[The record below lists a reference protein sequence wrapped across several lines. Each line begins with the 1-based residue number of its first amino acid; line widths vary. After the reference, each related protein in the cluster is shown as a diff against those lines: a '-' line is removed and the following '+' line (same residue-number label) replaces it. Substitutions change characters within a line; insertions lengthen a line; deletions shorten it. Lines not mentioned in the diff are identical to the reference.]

1 MDTQHVEFAGEDT
14 TMTDDDTTPTPTPAA
29 RAIPFVRPEF
39 PIVIKTI
46 TRGEGNAILRHVIN
60 NDTARLSRLLEDL
73 AARDRTIP
81 GKILVQAQDAFG
93 RNAIHVALRRTR
105 RPWVR
110 TLPSLPRTLAI
121 PTQTPIVRTLAP
133 VYELSR
139 RSRTLAVH
147 PHPLPHARAVP
158 APPPPLSPNR
168 DTPSNTTPTEMLI
181 FLLHNSI
188 LPAVYPRL
196 KRTVLNQVTLPAHGG
211 DNPPLYAC
219 RLAKSIKVVRKLM
232 AAGGAL
238 LGGMRNE
245 LGLDGLQCV
254 V

>member
-14 TMTDDDTTPTPTPAA
+14 KMTDDDTTPTPTPAA

-73 AARDRTIP
+73 AAKDRTIP
-81 GKILVQAQDAFG
+81 GKILVRAQDTFG

-110 TLPSLPRTLAI
+110 TL
-121 PTQTPIVRTLAP
+121 AP
-133 VYELSR
+133 VYALSR
-139 RSRTLAVH
+139 RSRTLVVH

-158 APPPPLSPNR
+158 ALPQPRHPL
-168 DTPSNTTPTEMLI
+168 
-181 FLLHNSI
+181 
-188 LPAVYPRL
+188 
-196 KRTVLNQVTLPAHGG
+196 
-211 DNPPLYAC
+211 
-219 RLAKSIKVVRKLM
+219 
-232 AAGGAL
+232 
-238 LGGMRNE
+238 
-245 LGLDGLQCV
+245 
-254 V
+254 